1 MTLFEILL
9 FLHIVAAMVWVGGSI
24 LLGFVGARVQGTGDP
39 DLRLRFSRAAGVVGP
54 VIGVSAALVLA
65 SGTWMVLESEA
76 IELSQTWVWLGLALF
91 VVSSIV
97 GASFFGPAS
106 RKIERAL
113 EAGDVADADR
123 RARTFNL
130 VSRLD
135 TLLLLVIVGLMV
147 FQPGAEGGH

>member
-1 MTLFEILL
+1 MTLYEVLL
-9 FLHIVAAMVWVGGSI
+9 FVHIIAVAVWVGGSI
-24 LLGFVGARVQGTGDP
+24 MLGLISARIQRTGDAEY
-39 DLRLRFSRAAGVVGP
+39 RARFAKSAGIVGP

-65 SGTWMVLESEA
+65 SGIWMVLDSDA

-91 VVSSIV
+91 ILSGLV
-97 GASFFGPAS
+97 GAAYFAPAS
-106 RKIERAL
+106 DRIIRAL
-113 EAGDVADADR
+113 EAGQVQEADR

-147 FQPGAEGGH
+147 FKPGG